1 MLQKNLKNSSD
12 FTHKKQYL
20 FEISQTLSLCSNCS
34 SAIITHK
41 SSENIS
47 TIKPLKYHI
56 QNDLFYPCF
65 LLQSGNDRI
74 YKFSN
79 EKTYNKIRRDFVKK
93 MKLYCKQL
101 NLNLKTFFSALDYLD
116 RVCSTLSN
124 FETNILNQILDLCL
138 ILSAKL
144 NENMNK
150 AMEVKHYLCGSS
162 KKNYISDEFFM
173 LKKLLNY
180 DLIKITSYDIL
191 MDILKCGFI
200 FNDEDFQIKKMNS
213 VYDKIED
220 MLYLF
225 SESKNWITMSPKEIA
240 MGIIGWARDYL
251 GLVPFS
257 KNIQTVFLNEVDD
270 VHNYLKCLN
279 KIKKCFKIKEV
290 KNDNNNSN
298 NANNSISN
306 HSDSTKDSLSDNN

>member
-20 FEISQTLSLCSNCS
+20 LEISQTLSLCSNCS

-79 EKTYNKIRRDFVKK
+79 EKAYNKIRRDFVKK

-116 RVCSTLSN
+116 RICSTLSN

-290 KNDNNNSN
+290 KNDNNN

>member
-12 FTHKKQYL
+12 FNHKKQYL
-20 FEISQTLSLCSNCS
+20 LELSQTLSLCSNCS

-41 SSENIS
+41 SNENIS

-56 QNDLFYPCF
+56 QDDLFYPCF
-65 LLQSGNDRI
+65 LLQSGNDKI

-93 MKLYCKQL
+93 MKLCYKKL

-116 RVCSTLSN
+116 QVCSTLSN
-124 FETNILNQILDLCL
+124 FEMDILNQISDLCL

-150 AMEVKHYLCGSS
+150 AIEVKHYLCGSS
-162 KKNYISDEFFM
+162 KKNYISDEFFI

-191 MDILKCGFI
+191 IDILKCGFI
-200 FNDEDFQIKKMNS
+200 FNDEDFPIKKMNS

-240 MGIIGWARDYL
+240 MGLIGWARGYL

-290 KNDNNNSN
+290 KNN

>member
-20 FEISQTLSLCSNCS
+20 LEISQTLSLCSNCS

-150 AMEVKHYLCGSS
+150 AMEVKHHLCGSS

-290 KNDNNNSN
+290 KNDNNN

>member
-1 MLQKNLKNSSD
+1 
-12 FTHKKQYL
+12 
-20 FEISQTLSLCSNCS
+20 
-34 SAIITHK
+34 
-41 SSENIS
+41 
-47 TIKPLKYHI
+47 
-56 QNDLFYPCF
+56 
-65 LLQSGNDRI
+65 
-74 YKFSN
+74 
-79 EKTYNKIRRDFVKK
+79 
-93 MKLYCKQL
+93 
-101 NLNLKTFFSALDYLD
+101 
-116 RVCSTLSN
+116 
-124 FETNILNQILDLCL
+124 
-138 ILSAKL
+138 
-144 NENMNK
+144 
-150 AMEVKHYLCGSS
+150 
-162 KKNYISDEFFM
+162 
-173 LKKLLNY
+173 
-180 DLIKITSYDIL
+180 
-191 MDILKCGFI
+191 MDILKYGFI

-290 KNDNNNSN
+290 KNDNNNNN

>member
-20 FEISQTLSLCSNCS
+20 LEISQTLSLCSNCS

-101 NLNLKTFFSALDYLD
+101 NLNLKTFFSALEYLD

-173 LKKLLNY
+173 VKKLLNY

-290 KNDNNNSN
+290 KNDNNNN

>member
-20 FEISQTLSLCSNCS
+20 LEISQTLSLCSNCS

-116 RVCSTLSN
+116 RICSTLSN

-150 AMEVKHYLCGSS
+150 AMEVKHYLCGNS

-290 KNDNNNSN
+290 KNDNNNN

>member
-1 MLQKNLKNSSD
+1 MLHKNLKNSSD

-20 FEISQTLSLCSNCS
+20 LEISQTLSLCSNCS

-79 EKTYNKIRRDFVKK
+79 EKAYNKIRRDFVKK

-101 NLNLKTFFSALDYLD
+101 NLNLKTFFSALEYLD

-290 KNDNNNSN
+290 KNDNNN

>member
-20 FEISQTLSLCSNCS
+20 LEISQTLSLCSNCS

-101 NLNLKTFFSALDYLD
+101 NLNLKTFFSALEYLD

-150 AMEVKHYLCGSS
+150 AMEVKHYLCERK

-290 KNDNNNSN
+290 KNDNNNN

>member
-20 FEISQTLSLCSNCS
+20 LEISQTLSLCSNCS

-65 LLQSGNDRI
+65 LLQSGKDRI

-173 LKKLLNY
+173 VKKLLNY

-290 KNDNNNSN
+290 KNDNNN
-298 NANNSISN
+298 ANNSISN

>member
-20 FEISQTLSLCSNCS
+20 LEISQTLSLCSNCS

-101 NLNLKTFFSALDYLD
+101 NLNLKTFFSALEYLD

-150 AMEVKHYLCGSS
+150 AMEVKHHLCGSS

-290 KNDNNNSN
+290 KNDNNN

>member
-20 FEISQTLSLCSNCS
+20 LEISQTLSLCSNCS

-101 NLNLKTFFSALDYLD
+101 NLNLKTFFSALEYLD

-191 MDILKCGFI
+191 MDILKYGFI

-290 KNDNNNSN
+290 KNDINNN

>member
-12 FTHKKQYL
+12 FIHKKQYL
-20 FEISQTLSLCSNCS
+20 LEISQTLSLCSNCS

-101 NLNLKTFFSALDYLD
+101 NLNLKTFFSALEYLD

-173 LKKLLNY
+173 LKKLLKY

-290 KNDNNNSN
+290 KNDNNN

>member
-1 MLQKNLKNSSD
+1 
-12 FTHKKQYL
+12 
-20 FEISQTLSLCSNCS
+20 
-34 SAIITHK
+34 
-41 SSENIS
+41 
-47 TIKPLKYHI
+47 
-56 QNDLFYPCF
+56 
-65 LLQSGNDRI
+65 
-74 YKFSN
+74 
-79 EKTYNKIRRDFVKK
+79 

-290 KNDNNNSN
+290 KNDNNN

>member
-20 FEISQTLSLCSNCS
+20 LEISQTLSLCSNCS

-79 EKTYNKIRRDFVKK
+79 EKAYNKIRRDFVKK

-101 NLNLKTFFSALDYLD
+101 NLNLKTFFSALEYLD

-200 FNDEDFQIKKMNS
+200 FNDEDFQIKKMNL

-290 KNDNNNSN
+290 KNDNNN

>member
-20 FEISQTLSLCSNCS
+20 LEISQTLSLCSNCS

-240 MGIIGWARDYL
+240 MGIIGWARDFL

-257 KNIQTVFLNEVDD
+257 KNIQTVFLNEVEDI
-270 VHNYLKCLN
+270 HNYLKCLN

-290 KNDNNNSN
+290 KIENNN
-298 NANNSISN
+298 IGN
-306 HSDSTKDSLSDNN
+306 HSDSTKDSLSDKN

>member
-12 FTHKKQYL
+12 FIHKKQYL
-20 FEISQTLSLCSNCS
+20 LEISQTLSLCSNCS

-144 NENMNK
+144 YENMNK
-150 AMEVKHYLCGSS
+150 VMEVKHYLCGSS

-290 KNDNNNSN
+290 KNDNNN

>member
-20 FEISQTLSLCSNCS
+20 LEISQTLSLCSNCS

-56 QNDLFYPCF
+56 QNDLFYPRF

-101 NLNLKTFFSALDYLD
+101 NLNLKTFFSALEYLD

-191 MDILKCGFI
+191 MDILKYGFI

-290 KNDNNNSN
+290 KNDNNN

>member
-1 MLQKNLKNSSD
+1 MLHKNLKNSSD

-20 FEISQTLSLCSNCS
+20 LEISQTLSLCSNCS

-79 EKTYNKIRRDFVKK
+79 EKAYNKIRRDFVKK

-101 NLNLKTFFSALDYLD
+101 NLNLKTFFSALEYLD

-290 KNDNNNSN
+290 KNDNNNN

>member
-20 FEISQTLSLCSNCS
+20 LEISQTLSLCSNCS

-79 EKTYNKIRRDFVKK
+79 EKAYNKIRRDFVKK

-101 NLNLKTFFSALDYLD
+101 NLNLKTFFSALEYLD

-290 KNDNNNSN
+290 KNDNNNN